1 MIKGYLSVNDVAE
14 KLCVSAN
21 YLSALMRKETGIT
34 FHEHVLEAKMAVA
47 RSMLEDPRILV
58 EEVARAVGYGN
69 YISFYNAFK
78 RVEHMTPTE
87 FRNRKAD

>member
-1 MIKGYLSVNDVAE
+1 MLFIFE
-14 KLCVSAN
+14 IAN

-47 RSMLEDPRILV
+47 RSMLADPRILV

>member
-1 MIKGYLSVNDVAE
+1 MEGLQLSEVSE

-21 YLSALMRKETGIT
+21 YLSALIRKETGIT
-34 FHEHVLEAKMAVA
+34 FHEHVLEAKMSVA
-47 RSMLEDPRILV
+47 RTMLADPRILV
-58 EEVARAVGYGN
+58 EEVARAVGYSN

-87 FRNRKAD
+87 YRNQVMV